1 MLPCLLGWCGD
12 NDHHLVPRVLSCP
25 SLRSERERRLSTG
38 QEREPGKRL
47 RHVATTYPKHQTFQ
61 SDHDHFFGL
70 SVLWFSVVTSCKRP
84 LIHSL
89 IFMFASCT
97 FDFSCAVS
105 GLCQDMLVF
114 TVMQSKVKIKAVQI
128 KSKIWEMKGG
138 KYAKTLPKI
147 QLKLMELCMETP
159 CRCPSYP
166 DGHPG
171 GWYFLIRG

>member
-1 MLPCLLGWCGD
+1 M
-12 NDHHLVPRVLSCP
+12 
-25 SLRSERERRLSTG
+25 
-38 QEREPGKRL
+38 Q
-47 RHVATTYPKHQTFQ
+47 
-61 SDHDHFFGL
+61 
-70 SVLWFSVVTSCKRP
+70 
-84 LIHSL
+84 SL

-114 TVMQSKVKIKAVQI
+114 TVMTSKVKLKAVQI

-159 CRCPSYP
+159 CWCPSYP
-166 DGHPG
+166 ATHPG
-171 GWYFLIRG
+171 EGTSLKEANWDVSLDVLSFSRLN